1 VTKGADE
8 QRERPAGQLPTSEQR
23 KSEPPKGTP
32 PDGAPLD
39 PATINE
45 LYQQHADELRRFL
58 LGVLRD
64 PQAAA
69 DAMQSALVK
78 AVELGHTAADETRK
92 AWLFR
97 VAYHE
102 ALATRRRET
111 NTDRILQTVV
121 WHVSTTERESA
132 AESASRREQA
142 AAVRAALA
150 RLPEQLQSVV
160 RLRIHDNLTFAE
172 IAARLEIP
180 LGTALTRMRTALAKL
195 KAVLIDHEP

>member
-1 VTKGADE
+1 MTKGPDE
-8 QRERPAGQLPTSEQR
+8 QHERPAG
-23 KSEPPKGTP
+23 KSSTGKPSTGDSPPAT
-32 PDGAPLD
+32 PLD

-45 LYQQHADELRRFL
+45 LYQQHANELRRFL

-111 NTDRILQTVV
+111 TTDRILQTAV

-150 RLPEQLQSVV
+150 RLPEQLQTVV

-195 KAVLIDHEP
+195 KAVLTEHEP

>member
-1 VTKGADE
+1 MTTGPDE
-8 QRERPAGQLPTSEQR
+8 QRERPSGKSPTGNLSTGD
-23 KSEPPKGTP
+23 SPPGI
-32 PDGAPLD
+32 PLD

-45 LYQQHADELRRFL
+45 LYQQHAAELRRFL

-111 NTDRILQTVV
+111 TTDRILQTAV

-150 RLPEQLQSVV
+150 RLPEQLQTVV

-195 KAVLIDHEP
+195 KAVLTEHEL

>member
-1 VTKGADE
+1 MVTKGADE
-8 QRERPAGQLPTSEQR
+8 QHERPLANPPIREQRTSEQ
-23 KSEPPKGTP
+23 PQGN
-32 PDGAPLD
+32 PLD

-45 LYQQHADELRRFL
+45 LYQQHAAELRRFL
-58 LGVLRD
+58 LGMLRD
-64 PQAAA
+64 PQAAD

-102 ALATRRRET
+102 ALATRRREAT
-111 NTDRILQTVV
+111 TDSILQSAV

-132 AESASRREQA
+132 AELASRREQA

-150 RLPEQLQSVV
+150 RLPEQLQTVV
-160 RLRIHDNLTFAE
+160 HLRIHDNLTFAE

-195 KAVLIDHEP
+195 RAVLTDHKP

>member
-1 VTKGADE
+1 VVTKGPDE
-8 QRERPAGQLPTSEQR
+8 QHERPSG
-23 KSEPPKGTP
+23 KSSTGKSSTGDSRQAT
-32 PDGAPLD
+32 PLD
-39 PATINE
+39 SATVNE

-102 ALATRRRET
+102 ALATRRREAT
-111 NTDRILQTVV
+111 TDRILQSAV

-150 RLPEQLQSVV
+150 RLPEQLQTVV

-195 KAVLIDHEP
+195 KAVLAEREP